1 MRHGVGPL
9 GGEIA
14 AVGAGLLL
22 AVAGCSQENP
32 PPSDPVPTQGP
43 AEAFFEAAL
52 GFSAEEAAQQSVL
65 MEESIARCMLEQGF
79 EYVPFTS
86 GYHDV
91 DWSQVDPP
99 PGTRE
104 FAERFGYGYAAPPE
118 GTVVTLPDAN
128 PNDAIL
134 EEMSPAEFEV
144 YERALWGFT
153 GDEAADGGVEM
164 GGCMGAARDEVFGD
178 VDDPVRVAL
187 VEEIARIDAEVAP
200 MDPAV
205 LEAVAVWGRC
215 MDEADHPGYDA
226 PPDAEADAWD
236 RWVAF
241 NDAIGTDPELGVAD
255 SDGRLVGEEALV
267 AAEIALATADWDCRA
282 AAGYDAV
289 WQRAR
294 HRLQQDY
301 VDANRAELDAW
312 VEANS

>member
-1 MRHGVGPL
+1 MRGADRTV
-9 GGEIA
+9 A
-14 AVGAGLLL
+14 VVGAGLLL

-118 GTVVTLPDAN
+118 GTVGTLPDAN

-187 VEEIARIDAEVAP
+187 LEEIARIDAEVAP
-200 MDPAV
+200 MDPEV

-215 MDEADHPGYDA
+215 MDEAGHPGYDA
-226 PPDAEADAWD
+226 PPDAAAEAWA
-236 RWVAF
+236 RWETF
-241 NDAIGTDPELGVAD
+241 NDGIGTDPELGVAD
-255 SDGRLVGEEALV
+255 ADGRLVGEEALV

>member
-1 MRHGVGPL
+1 MRGAV
-9 GGEIA
+9 A
-14 AVGAGLLL
+14 AVGALLL
-22 AVAGCSQENP
+22 VVTAGCSQDVAP
-32 PPSDPVPTQGP
+32 PPDPVPTEGP

-52 GFSAEEAAQQSVL
+52 GFSAEESAQQSVL

-86 GYHDV
+86 GHHYV

-104 FAERFGYGYAAPPE
+104 FAERFGYGYAAPPD
-118 GTVVTLPDAN
+118 GTVGTLPDAN

-164 GGCMGAARDEVFGD
+164 GGCMGAARDVVCGD
-178 VDDPVRVAL
+178 VADPVRVAL
-187 VEEIARIDAEVAP
+187 LEEIARIDAEVAL

-205 LEAVAVWGRC
+205 LEAVAVWGWC
-215 MDEADHPGYDA
+215 MDEAGHPGYVS
-226 PPDAEADAWD
+226 PPDAAAEAWD

-241 NDAIGTDPELGVAD
+241 NDGIGTDPELGVAD
-255 SDGRLVGEEALV
+255 ADGRLVGEEALV
-267 AAEIALATADWDCRA
+267 AAEVALATTDWDCRA

>member
-1 MRHGVGPL
+1 MVPSGSSLWPGRGSCSRWR
-9 GGEIA
+9 A
-14 AVGAGLLL
+14 AAGR
-22 AVAGCSQENP
+22 SP
-32 PPSDPVPTQGP
+32 PPDPVPTEGP

-79 EYVPFTS
+79 EYVPSTA
-86 GYHDV
+86 GYHYV
-91 DWSQVDPP
+91 DWSQVEPP

-118 GTVVTLPDAN
+118 GTVMSPAGTN

-134 EEMSPAEFEV
+134 EEMSPAEYEA

-153 GDEAADGGVEM
+153 GDEAADGEVDL

-187 VEEIARIDAEVAP
+187 LEEIARIDAEVAP
-200 MDPAV
+200 MDPEV

-215 MDEADHPGYDA
+215 MDEAGHPGYVA
-226 PPDAEADAWD
+226 PPDAAAEAWD
-236 RWVAF
+236 RWETF
-241 NDAIGTDPELGVAD
+241 NDGIGTDPELGLAD
-255 SDGRLVGEEALV
+255 ADGRLVGEEALV
-267 AAEIALATADWDCRA
+267 TAEIALATADWDCRA